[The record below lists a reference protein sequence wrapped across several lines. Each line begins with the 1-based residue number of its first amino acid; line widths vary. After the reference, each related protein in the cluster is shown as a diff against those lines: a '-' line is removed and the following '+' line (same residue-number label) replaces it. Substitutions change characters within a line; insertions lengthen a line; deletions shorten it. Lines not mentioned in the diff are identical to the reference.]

1 MKRSISWAIVL
12 MLISSLVLA
21 PGLFSQIKQDPQSKL
36 DSIEGTVL
44 SIDKVKMTLVV
55 RERGTANLD
64 YTIIYNDK
72 TTYTYR
78 NGPAKAED
86 VKDGVRIVVLGKAEG
101 ANKLNAA
108 RIDIRQK

>member
-36 DSIEGTVL
+36 DSIEGTVQ

-55 RERGTANLD
+55 RERGTSNLD

-78 NGPAKAED
+78 NGPAKVED